1 MEIQWN
7 KKNLE
12 RPAMNIWITSRNS
25 IDLSKFMS
33 ALDAAIKDLNSQDLL
48 HIEAAVLS
56 RLIYRM
62 KSKFRNDKG
71 MKNMEKV
78 NRALL
83 NYLEINLLKE
93 FTDIRNCV
101 EIDSLAINLP
111 TKQMVEYLLVRTQGF
126 AKLMCRVESVARSA
140 ARFFNARITIGH
152 AWTISVVAYA
162 VISRV
167 WFLSRYLLKR
177 CCSWYNNIYE
187 HINQFEE
194 IGPAWLP
201 ENSELPENL
210 KNWLDLPWL
219 DQVTDSVPLKDDG
232 KETIFGLIK
241 AQIDDP
247 NDSKLEDQDFESS
260 SMLIKASD
268 DILTIDNEIP
278 KHENKV
284 SAVKYTIPPTAD
296 DIGLSIDR
304 ETFEQ
309 NRSTEVGN
317 VGKKVKKKSKLKRK
331 IENVSSPERNSQNC
345 ESTSVKS
352 KSKKLELTEMTV
364 DISAPISKK
373 QKRKIRKSQAKKLF
387 ELSSKSVNKM
397 KRREERAK
405 LKNLQKKLK
414 KQTKSDNSNRIKKT
428 ILIEKSSRRKE
439 NLITKVE

>member
-12 RPAMNIWITSRNS
+12 RPMMNVWNTSRHS

-33 ALDAAIKDLNSQDLL
+33 ALDAAIKDLNSQDVL
-48 HIEAAVLS
+48 HTEAAVLS

-93 FTDIRNCV
+93 FKDVRNCV
-101 EIDSLAINLP
+101 EIDGLAINLP

-177 CCSWYNNIYE
+177 CCSWYNNIFE
-187 HINQFEE
+187 HVNQFEPV
-194 IGPAWLP
+194 GPTWLP
-201 ENSELPENL
+201 KNNELPENL
-210 KNWLDLPWL
+210 KTWLDLPWL

-247 NDSKLEDQDFESS
+247 NDSRIEDQDFEST
-260 SMLIKASD
+260 SMSIKASD
-268 DILTIDNEIP
+268 DILTKENEIP
-278 KHENKV
+278 QHENKV
-284 SAVKYTIPPTAD
+284 PTVKYKIPPTAD
-296 DIGLSIDR
+296 DIGMSIDR
-304 ETFEQ
+304 ETFKQ
-309 NRSTEVGN
+309 NLTIEVGN
-317 VGKKVKKKSKLKRK
+317 IGKKMKKKPNLKRK
-331 IENVSSPERNSQNC
+331 IENTSSQERNPENR

-352 KSKKLELTEMTV
+352 KSKKLRLSEVVV

-373 QKRKIRKSQAKKLF
+373 QKKKLRKSQAKKLL

-397 KRREERAK
+397 KIREEKAK
-405 LKNLQKKLK
+405 LKNVQKKVK
-414 KQTKSDNSNRIKKT
+414 KQTKFDNSDGIKKK
-428 ILIEKSSRRKE
+428 ILIKRSRHRKQ
-439 NLITKVE
+439 NLVTKVD